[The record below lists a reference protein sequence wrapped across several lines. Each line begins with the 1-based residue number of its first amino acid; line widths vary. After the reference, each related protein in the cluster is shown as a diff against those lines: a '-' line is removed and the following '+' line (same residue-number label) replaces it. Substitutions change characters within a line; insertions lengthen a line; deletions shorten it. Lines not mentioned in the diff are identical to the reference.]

1 MAASSSSGVGKI
13 SKGLQVFIN
22 FRGEE
27 LGNGFIAHLEKAFER
42 ANINYFIYKH
52 EQVGKKFQNL
62 SVRIEQSRVAL
73 MIFSKEYTTSVSC
86 LDELVKIKECMDKG
100 SLIGVPI
107 FYKLKTST
115 VSNLQGYF
123 GDNFRTLKRNNQQD
137 LVRTQSWEEALTST
151 PQTVGMKLSEESDQ
165 TDREF
170 IEAIVDKVKSLLEDI
185 AMGQN
190 VDQNRQEVNS
200 QRSMIHARKM
210 EITHSENPENWT
222 WSSIKDPLYDK
233 SDKDL
238 VRFLRKVHLGNRNK
252 GQNAD
257 GFSVPASKHT
267 LSMCEAPNEEAGE
280 YYWPDEVTILAFHF
294 WLIFFIYVY

>member
-13 SKGLQVFIN
+13 SEGPQVFIN
-22 FRGEE
+22 SSPMGEE
-27 LGNGFIAHLEKAFER
+27 LGNGFIAHLEVALER

-52 EQVGKKFQNL
+52 EQVGTKFQNL

-73 MIFSKEYTTSVSC
+73 MIFSKEYTTSVWC

-151 PQTVGMKLSEESDQ
+151 PQTVGMKLSEERLISYLLLRYSRVQ
-165 TDREF
+165 IYTNLR
-170 IEAIVDKVKSLLEDI
+170 SL
-185 AMGQN
+185 
-190 VDQNRQEVNS
+190 
-200 QRSMIHARKM
+200 
-210 EITHSENPENWT
+210 
-222 WSSIKDPLYDK
+222 
-233 SDKDL
+233 
-238 VRFLRKVHLGNRNK
+238 NK
-252 GQNAD
+252 Y
-257 GFSVPASKHT
+257 T
-267 LSMCEAPNEEAGE
+267 
-280 YYWPDEVTILAFHF
+280 
-294 WLIFFIYVY
+294 